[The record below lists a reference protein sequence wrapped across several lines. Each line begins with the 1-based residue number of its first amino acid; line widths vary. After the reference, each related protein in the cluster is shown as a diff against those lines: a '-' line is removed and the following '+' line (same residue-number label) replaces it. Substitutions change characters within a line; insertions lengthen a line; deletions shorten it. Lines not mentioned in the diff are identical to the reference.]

1 MKTDFQFSNLL
12 GTVYGSGNLA
22 FTPDGSCLLSPVGNR
37 VTIFDL
43 VKDKSTTLPF
53 AHRAP
58 IARLALHPS
67 GSLLLT
73 ADSSGRGILS
83 HITRRIT
90 LYYFTFRAPLA
101 ALEFSPC
108 GRYFA
113 AAHGRQIE
121 VWHTPSSPE
130 ASSEGGL
137 DFAPFVRHRA
147 YTGHYD
153 EVTHLEWSS
162 DSRFFLST
170 SKDLTA
176 RIWSLDPEG
185 GFVPTVLSGHRV
197 SVLAAWFSKD
207 QELVRIALGT
217 VMYSSLLSNRSGL
230 LAKMVH
236 FSNGNTCKSLIKME
250 KRCNGELL
258 IDIIFFKLL
267 QL

>member
-12 GTVYGSGNLA
+12 GTVYGSGNLV
-22 FTPDGSCLLSPVGNR
+22 FTGDGSSLLSPVGNR

-53 AHRAP
+53 THRTP

-73 ADSSGRGILS
+73 TDTSGRAILS
-83 HITRRIT
+83 HIHRRIA
-90 LYYFTFRAPLA
+90 LYYFTFRASLT

-130 ASSEGGL
+130 SSSEGGL
-137 DFAPFVRHRA
+137 EFAPFVRHRT

-153 EVTHLEWSS
+153 EITSIEWSS
-162 DSRFFLST
+162 DSRFFLSA

-176 RIWSLDPEG
+176 RVWSLNPEN

-197 SVLAAWFSKD
+197 AVLGAWFSKD
-207 QELVRIALGT
+207 QELVRIVLGN
-217 VMYSSLLSNRSGL
+217 VMYSSLLRCRYGP
-230 LAKMVH
+230 LAKMVPS
-236 FSNGNTCKSLIKME
+236 SNGSICRSLMMKMKCSGESLRDTISCKLP
-250 KRCNGELL
+250 LL
-258 IDIIFFKLL
+258 
-267 QL
+267 